1 LCLSVCLSA
10 GISPRDGRGSSLNPT
25 QPTMLT
31 PRTQPNPPITHLSK
45 MQTTVLLIQPN
56 TTQPITCGGKCDP
69 TQPMDGPNPCPSL
82 ISPKFTYIQRSNI
95 YQFFCACYQWSWLGP
110 PLAELR
116 YVMYFRFYGRRH
128 VCTQWPGIV
137 DEKNA
142 YTQSDSTRGNRF
154 DTAANT

>member
-1 LCLSVCLSA
+1 MSMFVSVCLSVCLSVCPQA
-10 GISPRDGRGSSLNPT
+10 YLPGMDVGLHST
-25 QPTMLT
+25 
-31 PRTQPNPPITHLSK
+31 
-45 MQTTVLLIQPN
+45 QPN
-56 TTQPITCGGKCDP
+56 TTHHMWWKMRPNPTHGW
-69 TQPMDGPNPCPSL
+69 TQPMSVSD
-82 ISPKFTYIQRSNI
+82 ISEI

-110 PLAELR
+110 PLMELR

-154 DTAANT
+154 DNAANT